1 MAVCN
6 LKKLFKLLLI
16 ENNAYCFFNTQRA
29 KRSLKLCISGSVIWR
44 NCTFNPLTP
53 SFVFGKTSYVNGLCS
68 LLICLLQILVSIF
81 TNMYVPGT
89 PIVLYNFFS
98 GHTKPCEMFFTLW
111 VMFLSIWCFIIDAN
125 VLFSFA
131 QK

>member
-6 LKKLFKLLLI
+6 LKKLFKLLVI
-16 ENNAYCFFNTQRA
+16 ENNAYCFFNTQRV

-44 NCTFNPLTP
+44 NCIFNSSSP
-53 SFVFGKTSYVNGLCS
+53 SFVLGKTSYVNGLGS
-68 LLICLLQILVSIF
+68 LLIFLLQILVSIF

-89 PIVLYNFFS
+89 AIILYNFFS
-98 GHTKPCEMFFTLW
+98 VHTKPCEMLFMLW

-125 VLFSFA
+125 VWFSFA